1 MSSMKAILKPE
12 PGPGVVMDEVPI
24 PEPDVD
30 EVLIR
35 VQRTAIC
42 GTDLHIY
49 NWDEWAQQTIQTP
62 LVLGHEFAGEI
73 AAVGSN
79 VKGISEGERVTGEG
93 HLVCGHCR
101 NCLAG
106 RRHLCAEPVGIGVN
120 RDGAFAEYLCI
131 PKINL
136 WFPPPSIPIDTLAYF
151 DPLGN
156 ATHAALSF
164 DLVGE
169 DVLITG
175 AGPVGLL
182 ATAIARHVGARH
194 IVVTDIN
201 PYRVELA
208 MRMGASLALNARR
221 ESVAEVQQRLGMKE
235 GFDIGLEVSGSAEA
249 FREMVD
255 NMVHGGRIALVGIL
269 PSDASLDWT
278 KVIFSSLTIKGIYG
292 RQMFETW
299 YKMTSML
306 QSGLDVTPVLTH
318 IFAAD
323 DYEQGF
329 EVMRSGKCGK
339 VVLDWTR

>member
-1 MSSMKAILKPE
+1 M
-12 PGPGVVMDEVPI
+12 
-24 PEPDVD
+24 
-30 EVLIR
+30 
-35 VQRTAIC
+35 
-42 GTDLHIY
+42 
-49 NWDEWAQQTIQTP
+49 
-62 LVLGHEFAGEI
+62 
-73 AAVGSN
+73 
-79 VKGISEGERVTGEG
+79 
-93 HLVCGHCR
+93 
-101 NCLAG
+101 
-106 RRHLCAEPVGIGVN
+106 
-120 RDGAFAEYLCI
+120 
-131 PKINL
+131 
-136 WFPPPSIPIDTLAYF
+136 
-151 DPLGN
+151 GN

-208 MRMGASLALNARR
+208 KRMGASLALNARR

-235 GFDIGLEVSGSAEA
+235 GFDVGLEVSGSAEA

-318 IFAAD
+318 IFPVA

-329 EVMRSGKCGK
+329 EVMRSGECGK